1 MRLRLA
7 LLFSIVLSIALAGFG
22 LGVHVA
28 VQRMSHEAMVREL
41 HTQAQQLIASNPL
54 QTTDVRPRTINED
67 TATAFARLQTFI
79 PGCPL
84 EDEEAL
90 IEQYAFDGHML
101 PISGDGILAVQ
112 SGRSWLE
119 SASIVN
125 KPHLVFSLPI
135 VENER
140 LIGVAQ
146 VAQPV
151 SEQERMLVALRDGLV
166 FGGGAAS
173 VLIFGLMWVLAG
185 AALRPI
191 KRLAT
196 DAQIITHQKD
206 FSRRLDRPISDDEL
220 GRMANALNTMLAEL
234 HSAYQQTETQ
244 RDFVADVSHELRAP
258 LTTVRGNLALLQ
270 RDLPMDESERRAVL
284 RDAVD
289 EIERMTRLVNELLL
303 LARTNSSQP
312 MRLMPV
318 DVVALA
324 ANVRRKAMAMARGR
338 SIALHTI
345 CDEIFAQANP
355 DALSQ
360 VLLILL
366 DNAAKF
372 TPAHGRIWL
381 SVDANA
387 EHVCISV
394 HDSGAGIPLEVQT
407 HIFERFYRADTAQP
421 GSGLGLYIARELV
434 RAQAG
439 EISVCSAP
447 GQGSVFT
454 VSLPNPHYT
463 SSSCTSATSNS

>member
-7 LLFSIVLSIALAGFG
+7 LLFSLVLIVALAASG

-28 VQRMSHEAMVREL
+28 VQHMTRDAMAREL
-41 HTQAQQLIASNPL
+41 ETQAQQLIASNPL
-54 QTTDVRPRTINED
+54 QTTDARPRTINED

-79 PGCPL
+79 PGCPI

-101 PISGDGILAVQ
+101 PLSNAGILAVQ
-112 SGRSWLE
+112 SGRPWLE
-119 SASIVN
+119 TASILDST
-125 KPHLVFSLPI
+125 HLIFSKPI
-135 VENER
+135 VENNR
-140 LIGVAQ
+140 LLGVAQ
-146 VAQPV
+146 VAKPV

-166 FGGGAAS
+166 FGGGTAS
-173 VLIFGLMWVLAG
+173 VLMFGLMWLLAG
-185 AALRPI
+185 TALRPI
-191 KRLAT
+191 KRLAVE
-196 DAQIITHQKD
+196 AQIIASHKD
-206 FSRRLDRPISDDEL
+206 FARRLDTPISDDEL
-220 GRMANALNTMLAEL
+220 GRMVNALNTMLGEL
-234 HSAYQQTETQ
+234 HIVCRQTETQ

-270 RDLPMDESERRAVL
+270 RDPAMDEAERRAVL

-303 LARTNSSQP
+303 LARTDSSQP

-318 DVVALA
+318 DVAALA

-338 SIALHTI
+338 PIALQTI
-345 CDEIFAQANP
+345 RNDIFAQANL

-366 DNAAKF
+366 DNATKF
-372 TPAHGRIWL
+372 TPAQGRIWL
-381 SVDANA
+381 SVDADV
-387 EHVCISV
+387 ERVCISV
-394 HDSGAGIPLEVQT
+394 SDTGAGIPHEAQSR
-407 HIFERFYRADTAQP
+407 IFERFYRADTSCP

-439 EISVCSAP
+439 EITMDSAP
-447 GQGSVFT
+447 GMGSVFT
-454 VSLPNPHYT
+454 VSLPV
-463 SSSCTSATSNS
+463 AKD